1 MFIIRADTALLP
13 DGWQNNVYVHI
24 NSLGK
29 IDRVT
34 TSLESSVGQRMSAI
48 CCQRPS
54 TPTATPFNGHG
65 RPDRA
70 SRQQQG

>member
-34 TSLESSVGQRMSAI
+34 TSLESGK
-48 CCQRPS
+48 
-54 TPTATPFNGHG
+54 
-65 RPDRA
+65 PDTHV
-70 SRQQQG
+70 SHL